1 MKRVIEYTYRTF
13 DLGCGCCSDSS
24 STYDVYEDGKLVNY
38 DEECACCEDEQAL
51 RDMLSYLEPFE
62 VSKDSI
68 YF

>member
-24 STYDVYEDGKLVNY
+24 STYDVWEDDKLVSY
-38 DEECACCEDEQAL
+38 DNWCMYCENEQEL
-51 RDMLSYLEPFE
+51 RVELPDLEPFE